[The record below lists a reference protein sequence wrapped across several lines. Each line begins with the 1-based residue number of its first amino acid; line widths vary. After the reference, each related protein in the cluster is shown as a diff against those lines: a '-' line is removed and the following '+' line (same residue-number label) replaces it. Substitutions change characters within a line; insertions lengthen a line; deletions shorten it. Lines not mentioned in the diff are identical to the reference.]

1 MVGSNRRV
9 EGGRSA
15 ASVLQNASVN
25 QLIAGFNAK
34 LRANNL
40 EIMLRDGLEGITE
53 AETQRRVT
61 RTMSELAQE
70 QTPMEKRAGT
80 KPIVTEKNPQI
91 RKLAEIMEEYS
102 ETIRQKLNDRGA
114 NIQKLWGYIVKQ
126 SHDPSS
132 IRNAAA
138 ILGVKNIET
147 DPSLKLKRDI
157 NYNRNFLAWKNF
169 VMEKL
174 DTDRTFANT
183 DNVDEFMIDVYNSLV
198 GNKYLIAD
206 GVSNSYGTRTS
217 QDVAKG
223 SKFKRVLH
231 FKTADDWFDYNDKFG
246 VGNLKESFFSG
257 LQTAGRNL
265 GIIDALGTKPKE
277 NMDKIRFA
285 VHDRLKKQGK
295 DVGSIKNFRKLDKY
309 MKVIDG
315 SIYTVENFGV
325 ARYSAIARTL
335 ASMARL
341 GGATISALADVGI
354 YGSEVRYQGRSFLGG
369 MFEALSSLG
378 RIKNT
383 KQKKEIAEMSGF
395 INDNTIY
402 DMSARHQVGD
412 NLNKGWTKAQRTFF
426 KLNLLSWWT
435 NSLKEGAMLG
445 LSNYFA
451 KQKNLQFKNLNKQ
464 LQELFTMYD
473 IDPTKWDVI
482 RKTAMEKAD
491 DGKEFIN
498 IALLDEMSDAD
509 IKKITGL
516 EKMTERQMRIEKE
529 KFKAAVSGILLD
541 RSIYAVIEPDARV
554 KGFMTQGKLAGTGFG
569 EAIRFFGQFK
579 AFPISIVQKVLG
591 REMDYFKGRKQG
603 DLGRGIRGMGA
614 LMVTSAMLGYMS
626 MTLKDLLKGRSP
638 RDIRKPKTIMAALL
652 QGGGLGIYGDVLF
665 NETRDKFALLGGLV
679 GPIGVTTADVLM
691 AIKHGTRLEFSK
703 ASKSAYD
710 AVTAMI
716 PFYNLFYIKSAFDY
730 MIGYQIMETIKPG
743 ILERIENRMEKDY
756 NQHFLFTKPSTQ
768 FKGFN

>member
-1 MVGSNRRV
+1 
-9 EGGRSA
+9 
-15 ASVLQNASVN
+15 
-25 QLIAGFNAK
+25 
-34 LRANNL
+34 
-40 EIMLRDGLEGITE
+40 ML
-53 AETQRRVT
+53 
-61 RTMSELAQE
+61 
-70 QTPMEKRAGT
+70 
-80 KPIVTEKNPQI
+80 
-91 RKLAEIMEEYS
+91 
-102 ETIRQKLNDRGA
+102 
-114 NIQKLWGYIVKQ
+114 
-126 SHDPSS
+126 
-132 IRNAAA
+132 
-138 ILGVKNIET
+138 
-147 DPSLKLKRDI
+147 
-157 NYNRNFLAWKNF
+157 
-169 VMEKL
+169 
-174 DTDRTFANT
+174 
-183 DNVDEFMIDVYNSLV
+183 
-198 GNKYLIAD
+198 
-206 GVSNSYGTRTS
+206 
-217 QDVAKG
+217 
-223 SKFKRVLH
+223 
-231 FKTADDWFDYNDKFG
+231 
-246 VGNLKESFFSG
+246 
-257 LQTAGRNL
+257 
-265 GIIDALGTKPKE
+265 
-277 NMDKIRFA
+277 
-285 VHDRLKKQGK
+285 
-295 DVGSIKNFRKLDKY
+295 
-309 MKVIDG
+309 
-315 SIYTVENFGV
+315 
-325 ARYSAIARTL
+325 
-335 ASMARL
+335 
-341 GGATISALADVGI
+341 
-354 YGSEVRYQGRSFLGG
+354 
-369 MFEALSSLG
+369 
-378 RIKNT
+378 
-383 KQKKEIAEMSGF
+383 GF

-445 LSNYFA
+445 LANYFA
-451 KQKNLQFKNLNKQ
+451 RQKNLEFKNLNKQ

-473 IDPTKWDVI
+473 INPTKWDVI

-498 IALLDEMSDAD
+498 IALLDQISDAD
-509 IKKITGL
+509 VKKITGL
-516 EKMTERQMRIEKE
+516 DKMTERQIRIEKE

-603 DLGRGIRGMGA
+603 DIGRGIRGMSA

-638 RDIRKPKTIMAALL
+638 RDITKPKTIMAALL

-665 NETRDKFALLGGLV
+665 NEVRDKFALLGGLV

-756 NQHFLFTKPSTQ
+756 NQHFLFTKPSTL